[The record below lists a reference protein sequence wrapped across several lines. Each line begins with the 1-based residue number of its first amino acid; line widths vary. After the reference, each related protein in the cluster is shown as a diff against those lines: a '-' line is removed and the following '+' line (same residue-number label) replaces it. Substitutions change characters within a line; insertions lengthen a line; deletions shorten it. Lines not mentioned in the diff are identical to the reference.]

1 MSDLKKLFNPQSIAI
16 VGASQERGKV
26 GNVIAKNILELGY
39 AGKVFLV
46 NPKHEKLFEK
56 KSYRSLTE
64 ITDKV
69 DLAIVVLPSKIVVP
83 IIREASERINLYTN
97 SKNYNALK
105 NKLGLTDIKE
115 KIGVGVKNFVVVSA
129 GFSETDEEGKARET
143 ELKKLA
149 QEKGLNILGP
159 NCLGFIIPKLK
170 LNASFAGGL
179 PKAGNISFVSQSGAL
194 AVAIMDIARKENIKF
209 SNIISVGNKMQVD
222 ESEIL
227 EYLAQDGETKV
238 IGMYL
243 EGIKNGPKFIEV
255 AQRVSMVKP
264 IVIIK
269 AGKNEKT
276 QKAIASHTGALAGSA
291 DIMEAVFQK
300 TGILRAEN
308 LEDFFALI
316 EFISVAKPP
325 KNNQVAVITNAGGL
339 GVLTAD
345 AFNQKEIR
353 LFDLNEKTKKE
364 LREFLPDES
373 SVENPV
379 DLLGDAMEDRYEKAL
394 QVLDAEKEIG
404 SILCVLTSQDQ
415 TPVGKITD
423 KIIEFKNKTDK
434 LVATIFIGG
443 ERVEKSISKLR
454 ENDVP
459 NFLFPDLAVKT
470 INAYYNWSVNMS
482 SIQNKELAIN
492 IERKN
497 KVAEI
502 IAVAKKEKRGALSFP
517 EASRIMALYGIKT
530 PSVINI
536 GAKDILPKEI
546 EFPVVMKVDSDK
558 VLHKTDKQGVILN
571 IKNQAELEKAH
582 AQMQANFPGE
592 NLILQQMLSIKTELI
607 LGIKNDSIFGPIVVY
622 GLGGIYTEVFKM
634 VNFLVPPLNIQEIK
648 NSLLQ
653 SKIKFLFAETRGQKA
668 YNVQELAEIL
678 LGLSKLAQEA
688 LEIQELDINPLL
700 VYNDNKEAVAIDVKI
715 II

>member
-1 MSDLKKLFNPQSIAI
+1 MNLEKLFNPQSIAI

-46 NPKHEKLFEK
+46 NPKHEKLFDHRTF
-56 KSYRSLTE
+56 KSLIDIAE
-64 ITDKV
+64 KV
-69 DLAIVVLPSKIVVP
+69 DLAIIVLPSKIVVP
-83 IIREASERINLYTN
+83 VIREASARI
-97 SKNYNALK
+97 
-105 NKLGLTDIKE
+105 
-115 KIGVGVKNFVVVSA
+115 KNFVVISA
-129 GFSETDEEGKARET
+129 GFSETDEEGKAREE

-227 EYLAQDGETKV
+227 EYLAQDSETKV

-255 AQRVSMVKP
+255 AQKVSAIKP

-291 DIMEAVFQK
+291 EIMEAVFQK
-300 TGILRAEN
+300 TGVLRAEN
-308 LEDFFALI
+308 LEDFFALV
-316 EFISVAKPP
+316 EFISAVRAP
-325 KNNQVAVITNAGGL
+325 KNDKVAVITNAGGP

-345 AFNQKEIR
+345 AFNQKEIQ
-353 LFDLNEKTKKE
+353 LIDLSEKTKKE
-364 LREFLPDES
+364 LREFLPPES

-379 DLLGDAMEDRYEKAL
+379 DLLGDAMEDRFEKAL
-394 QVLDAEKEIG
+394 QVLDAEEKIG
-404 SILCVLTSQDQ
+404 SILCVLTPQDQ

-423 KIIEFKNKTDK
+423 KIIEFKNKTEK

-443 ERVEKSISKLR
+443 ERVEKEISKLR
-454 ENDVP
+454 ENDIP
-459 NFLFPDLAVKT
+459 NFLFPNLAVKT
-470 INAYYNWSVNMS
+470 VDAYYRWSAGKIATQDQDQIKNT
-482 SIQNKELAIN
+482 IIN
-492 IERKN
+492 IERKK

-502 IAVAKKEKRGALSFP
+502 IARAKKEKRGALSFP

-536 GAKDILPKEI
+536 GAKDVLPKEI

-571 IKNQAELEKAH
+571 IQNKKELEKAY
-582 AQMQANFPGE
+582 AQMRTNFPGE
-592 NLILQQMLSIKTELI
+592 NLILQQMLSVKTELI
-607 LGIKNDSIFGPIVVY
+607 LGIKNDSIFGPIVVF

-634 VNFLVPPLNIQEIK
+634 VNFLVPPLDFSEIK

-678 LGLSKLAQEA
+678 LGLSELAQESP
-688 LEIQELDINPLL
+688 EIEELDINPLL